1 MGALVQ
7 YRDLP
12 GGPTELRLCDEL
24 SRHCMCTNC
33 GMLSMSM
40 LQDPNQHMFC
50 ETCLMDR
57 SIKYKSDHI
66 YCSYE
71 NREVDI
77 SEMFEA
83 SDLITVIRD
92 QYVKCPNPKCKE
104 YVTLQELK
112 EHYTQCLPAVMCS
125 TCHQQVPSADWSNHN
140 NKCNKQEA
148 SGTKSMGAIRKHFQP
163 KEAVPYPNSSPSV
176 KRDSNQNSRETS
188 SLYPS
193 LQEAQRPPQKPTT
206 EDTML
211 CPYCKRKIK
220 IINLDGHLEKC
231 SKVPHPC
238 IYCKAQFSKEEI
250 KSHVAICESNPDSV
264 HKQKPEKLEV
274 RNTSVAHP
282 PQDHGGRR
290 ANVGPAN
297 RNASNGARPPSEVL
311 NTSKTNPPQ
320 DSGGRRGN
328 EKPGNRNTNQGAK
341 PQSEGPPRKACAQV
355 GHPAAKGASKS
366 CPDPQQHKV
375 RADSPIWLELMS
387 SGNLLAAFAAFEESC
402 SEKKISEDL
411 MYTQFTTRLVD
422 TKCREMVKDLLEKP
436 CSTQPLYCLMV
447 ALFARV
453 CLPPKVWAKSEDKVT
468 WNDVLK
474 YLPSILVSRLSK
486 RKVMAYLREYPVF
499 LDQEEA
505 SPVVDAHCDTKEYP
519 FRTSHSSNSTHP
531 AAPKKVAD
539 PLWTGKDG
547 QDSSEV
553 PQGNHSDGGESPGE
567 ERSSLHTGEKAAFQ
581 KHPAKLEA
589 ELADKRKCHDTEN
602 SSKKDFEK
610 GIIKTGPPFGSY
622 TEYTQKQSASEQM
635 EAATDQACAIAMPSK
650 FNTEPSCK
658 EGTILIGFQDKGNF
672 SRAMVREETSLKAE
686 NTSTSVD
693 DSDLKECSELSSGLQ
708 PSKNN
713 RVNTTCKDSNIS
725 KRLDNLSSAA
735 KGPVQADSFSKSAL
749 SPPGAEVSHEK
760 LICST
765 ERTTPST
772 QNEPAFMGKP
782 EKLDGHPKGIVPEN
796 VTKGAKCRTYEN
808 ETTSASGSNDSGIL
822 EDMAKIAI
830 EPPEDRNTS
839 SSLSDRFRRNL
850 RERRLFSQQIRS
862 YKILRKIH
870 SYKIL
875 RKTRSYKILRKR
887 ALFLRQIMSPHQPR
901 RMYGQFIELTA

>member
-57 SIKYKSDHI
+57 SIKYNSGHI

-71 NREVDI
+71 NQEVDI

-92 QYVKCPNPKCKE
+92 QYVKCPNPECKD

-320 DSGGRRGN
+320 DRGGRRGN

-341 PQSEGPPRKACAQV
+341 PQSEVHYQSSQAQCIQSQPFASCNV
-355 GHPAAKGASKS
+355 PASH
-366 CPDPQQHKV
+366 D
-375 RADSPIWLELMS
+375 
-387 SGNLLAAFAAFEESC
+387 
-402 SEKKISEDL
+402 
-411 MYTQFTTRLVD
+411 
-422 TKCREMVKDLLEKP
+422 
-436 CSTQPLYCLMV
+436 
-447 ALFARV
+447 
-453 CLPPKVWAKSEDKVT
+453 
-468 WNDVLK
+468 
-474 YLPSILVSRLSK
+474 
-486 RKVMAYLREYPVF
+486 
-499 LDQEEA
+499 A
-505 SPVVDAHCDTKEYP
+505 SPRENVRDAE
-519 FRTSHSSNSTHP
+519 
-531 AAPKKVAD
+531 
-539 PLWTGKDG
+539 
-547 QDSSEV
+547 
-553 PQGNHSDGGESPGE
+553 
-567 ERSSLHTGEKAAFQ
+567 
-581 KHPAKLEA
+581 
-589 ELADKRKCHDTEN
+589 
-602 SSKKDFEK
+602 SKKD
-610 GIIKTGPPFGSY
+610 
-622 TEYTQKQSASEQM
+622 
-635 EAATDQACAIAMPSK
+635 
-650 FNTEPSCK
+650 
-658 EGTILIGFQDKGNF
+658 
-672 SRAMVREETSLKAE
+672 RR
-686 NTSTSVD
+686 
-693 DSDLKECSELSSGLQ
+693 SD
-708 PSKNN
+708 P
-713 RVNTTCKDSNIS
+713 I
-725 KRLDNLSSAA
+725 
-735 KGPVQADSFSKSAL
+735 PVVCCF
-749 SPPGAEVSHEK
+749 
-760 LICST
+760 C
-765 ERTTPST
+765 
-772 QNEPAFMGKP
+772 FM
-782 EKLDGHPKGIVPEN
+782 
-796 VTKGAKCRTYEN
+796 
-808 ETTSASGSNDSGIL
+808 
-822 EDMAKIAI
+822 
-830 EPPEDRNTS
+830 
-839 SSLSDRFRRNL
+839 
-850 RERRLFSQQIRS
+850 
-862 YKILRKIH
+862 
-870 SYKIL
+870 
-875 RKTRSYKILRKR
+875 
-887 ALFLRQIMSPHQPR
+887 
-901 RMYGQFIELTA
+901 

>member
-341 PQSEGPPRKACAQV
+341 PQSE
-355 GHPAAKGASKS
+355 
-366 CPDPQQHKV
+366 
-375 RADSPIWLELMS
+375 
-387 SGNLLAAFAAFEESC
+387 
-402 SEKKISEDL
+402 
-411 MYTQFTTRLVD
+411 
-422 TKCREMVKDLLEKP
+422 
-436 CSTQPLYCLMV
+436 
-447 ALFARV
+447 
-453 CLPPKVWAKSEDKVT
+453 
-468 WNDVLK
+468 
-474 YLPSILVSRLSK
+474 
-486 RKVMAYLREYPVF
+486 
-499 LDQEEA
+499 
-505 SPVVDAHCDTKEYP
+505 
-519 FRTSHSSNSTHP
+519 
-531 AAPKKVAD
+531 
-539 PLWTGKDG
+539 
-547 QDSSEV
+547 
-553 PQGNHSDGGESPGE
+553 GNHSDGGESPGE